1 MSRTKKKKK
10 RDVGTPGAPH
20 VLFDQKRKTYLRS
33 RRKTASDHTW
43 SYAWRARGGSGPGKM
58 REPVITLWISVPRWR
73 IDVGK
78 ERLECK
84 GTEEPKMKRC
94 LRSTRQQLAGSGAK
108 TLCQQPL
115 KDGRTG
121 FSFQSCLRPRAAYE
135 PLWGRGMLPHPDTH
149 LRPRANHQP
158 AGRCHSGMSP
168 APEPSFC
175 ATHRQCRS
183 LLFGMLYGF
192 RGGGAHAQVTAP
204 DISHAISLHL
214 LPWA

>member
-33 RRKTASDHTW
+33 RCKTASDHTW

-115 KDGRTG
+115 KD
-121 FSFQSCLRPRAAYE
+121 
-135 PLWGRGMLPHPDTH
+135 RGTQ
-149 LRPRANHQP
+149 ASASSP
-158 AGRCHSGMSP
+158 ACALGQHMNHSGGGV
-168 APEPSFC
+168 C
-175 ATHRQCRS
+175 CRTQIPTSGLVQTTS
-183 LLFGMLYGF
+183 L
-192 RGGGAHAQVTAP
+192 RGGVTQA
-204 DISHAISLHL
+204 
-214 LPWA
+214 